1 MAKKSQQQK
10 LRSIIIKLSKKFEP
24 DDILYEMSVLYDEFS
39 AVGNTEAEVEYW
51 LKLSR
56 ATGNL
61 SSGAE
66 KWKDEMIDELE
77 EEEDEED

>member
-1 MAKKSQQQK
+1 MAIKKTQQQK
-10 LRSIIIKLSKKFEP
+10 LRNIIIRLSKKFEP
-24 DDILYEMSVLYDEFS
+24 DDILWEMSQLYDEFS
-39 AVGNTEAEVEYW
+39 AVGETEAEVEYW

-56 ATGNL
+56 ATANL

-77 EEEDEED
+77 DEQEED